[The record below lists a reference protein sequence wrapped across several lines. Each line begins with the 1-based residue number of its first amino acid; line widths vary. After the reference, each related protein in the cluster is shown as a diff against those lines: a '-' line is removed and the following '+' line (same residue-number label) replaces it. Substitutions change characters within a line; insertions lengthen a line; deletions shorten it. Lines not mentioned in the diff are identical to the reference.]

1 MTTKTCPKGCGP
13 MVPETIEKPMAFR
26 GVELNVP
33 VARDVCGKCGM
44 TASDIA
50 AAGAVQREIAE
61 KYRQAE
67 GLLTGKEIRSLRQA
81 KNLTQEELAAQ
92 MRVGVASIKRWE
104 NANIQSRSMDNLLR
118 AFLQNDC
125 PEDLYTGNR
134 SLSLPRV
141 KLVIKH
147 FESRLNQRL
156 LKKTDKFLYVAKYL
170 WYADMLAFR
179 ELGKSITGAT
189 YAALPYGPQL
199 NNYAELVDVIKNAA
213 ETDAEPL
220 SEKEIRII
228 AKVAERFPNQREIYE
243 AAHRERIWEETPL
256 GRMIS
261 YASAY
266 GITEI

>member
-1 MTTKTCPKGCGP
+1 
-13 MVPETIEKPMAFR
+13 MVPQTIEKPLTFR

-33 VARDVCGKCGM
+33 VSRAVCGKCGM
-44 TASDIA
+44 TASEIP

-61 KYRQAE
+61 KYRQIK
-67 GLLTGKEIRSLRQA
+67 GLLTGKEIRTLRQA
-81 KNLTQEELAAQ
+81 KSLTQEELAAQ

-118 AFLQNDC
+118 AFLQNNC
-125 PEDLYTGNR
+125 LADLYTGDR
-134 SLSLPRV
+134 PLSLPRV

-147 FESRLNQRL
+147 FEFRLNRRL

-199 NNYAELVDVIKNAA
+199 NNYEELVDIIKNTI

-220 SEKEIRII
+220 SKEEIRII
-228 AKVAERFPNQREIYE
+228 AKVSGRFPNQREIYE
-243 AAHRERIWEETPL
+243 AAHRERIWKETPV
-256 GRMIS
+256 GGMIS